1 MNKEGSFFGPEKFET
16 HTALSLSLISATLGI
31 ELLSLIN
38 A

>member
-1 MNKEGSFFGPEKFET
+1 MRKGDLGPEKLET
-16 HTALSLSLISATLGI
+16 YTALSLSLISATLGI

>member
-1 MNKEGSFFGPEKFET
+1 MNEEGSFSPERLKT
-16 HTALSLSLISATLGI
+16 YIALSLSLISATLGI

>member
-1 MNKEGSFFGPEKFET
+1 MNEEGRFGPEKLEAY
-16 HTALSLSLISATLGI
+16 TALSLSLISATLGI